1 MCPVYKLTNYVK
13 PILSIYNISNTGY
26 YFYNV
31 LWHITGNKVNTMQCI
46 LLYGLI
52 WILFVFI
59 LGISITNILSDND
72 INWSDI
78 KELIKLGKQSMRVNK
93 AICCFHP

>member
-13 PILSIYNISNTGY
+13 PILSVYNVSNTGY

-46 LLYGLI
+46 LL
-52 WILFVFI
+52 
-59 LGISITNILSDND
+59 
-72 INWSDI
+72 
-78 KELIKLGKQSMRVNK
+78 
-93 AICCFHP
+93 

>member
-13 PILSIYNISNTGY
+13 PILSVYNVSNTGY

-31 LWHITGNKVNTMQCI
+31 LWHSTGNKVNTMQCM
-46 LLYGLI
+46 L
-52 WILFVFI
+52 
-59 LGISITNILSDND
+59 LSDND

-78 KELIKLGKQSMRVNK
+78 QELIKLGKQSVHLNK
-93 AICCFHP
+93 ATWCFHP

>member
-13 PILSIYNISNTGY
+13 PILSVYNVSNTGY

-31 LWHITGNKVNTMQCI
+31 LWHSTGNKVNTMYI
-46 LLYGLI
+46 II
-52 WILFVFI
+52 WTCEILFVFI
-59 LGISITNILSDND
+59 LGTSITNIPSDND

-78 KELIKLGKQSMRVNK
+78 QELIKLGKQSVHLNK
-93 AICCFHP
+93 ATWCFHP